1 MTRPVTYVCEM
12 CGGTN
17 VETHALVAWN
27 VADQEW
33 YIVNVKE
40 LGQIAGFPDDY
51 CHDCALSNSPETSMN
66 RRDASLKEIALAT
79 IEKEKANATTVAVG
93 G

>member
-1 MTRPVTYVCEM
+1 MTQPVNYVCEM

-17 VETHALVAWN
+17 VETHATVAWN

-40 LGQIAGFPDDY
+40 LGQIAGFSDDY
-51 CHDCALSNSPETSMN
+51 CHDCARSNSPETSMN
-66 RRDASLKEIALAT
+66 RRDASLKEIAVSV
-79 IEKEKANATTVAVG
+79 IEKEEANAATAVA
-93 G
+93 

>member
-1 MTRPVTYVCEM
+1 MTQPVNYVCVE

-17 VETHALVAWN
+17 VETHAMVAWN

-33 YIVNVKE
+33 YITHVKP
-40 LGQIAGFPDDY
+40 LGEIFGYHDDI
-51 CHDCALSNSPETSMN
+51 CHDCAETGSLETSMN

-79 IEKEKANATTVAVG
+79 IEKEKANAATAVA
-93 G
+93 

>member
-1 MTRPVTYVCEM
+1 MTHPVNYICEM

-17 VETHALVAWN
+17 VETHATVAWN
-27 VADQEW
+27 VSNQEW

-51 CHDCALSNSPETSMN
+51 CHDCAKTGATETSMN
-66 RRDASLKEIALAT
+66 RRDASLKEIAVSV
-79 IEKEKANATTVAVG
+79 IEKEEANEATTAA
-93 G
+93 